1 MYLELELLEPILKS
15 LFQERNDNVSA
26 KNRVLSGDYAG
37 KQILGGG
44 VSQAGIS
51 IGFVKQLYLNKTTV
65 ESYEVIN
72 NENQKSMASGV
83 ARGIVGGAL
92 LGGVGAIAGA
102 ASAKNKGIYTI
113 SIQFKDGKRSL
124 IEVDDKIYK
133 AIVQNCF

>member
-51 IGFVKQLYLNKTTV
+51 IGFVKRLYLNKTTV

>member
-44 VSQAGIS
+44 ISQAGIS

-113 SIQFKDGKRSL
+113 PIQFKDGKRSL

>member
-15 LFQERNDNVSA
+15 LFQERIDNMSA

-113 SIQFKDGKRSL
+113 AIQFKDGKRSL

>member
-1 MYLELELLEPILKS
+1 M
-15 LFQERNDNVSA
+15 SA

-51 IGFVKQLYLNKTTV
+51 IGFIKQLYLNKTTV

-83 ARGIVGGAL
+83 ARGIV
-92 LGGVGAIAGA
+92 
-102 ASAKNKGIYTI
+102 
-113 SIQFKDGKRSL
+113 RW
-124 IEVDDKIYK
+124 
-133 AIVQNCF
+133 CFIRRCWRNRRGCFCKE

>member
-44 VSQAGIS
+44 ISQAGIS

>member
-1 MYLELELLEPILKS
+1 M
-15 LFQERNDNVSA
+15 SA

-51 IGFVKQLYLNKTTV
+51 IGFIKQLYLNKTTV

-72 NENQKSMASGV
+72 NENQKGMASGV

-113 SIQFKDGKRSL
+113 AIQFKDGKRSL

>member
-1 MYLELELLEPILKS
+1 M
-15 LFQERNDNVSA
+15 SA
-26 KNRVLSGDYAG
+26 KNRVRSGDYAG

-51 IGFVKQLYLNKTTV
+51 IGFIKQLYLNKTTV

-92 LGGVGAIAGA
+92 LGGVGAIAGLLLQRIR
-102 ASAKNKGIYTI
+102 GIYNSH
-113 SIQFKDGKRSL
+113 SIQRR
-124 IEVDDKIYK
+124 
-133 AIVQNCF
+133 

>member
-1 MYLELELLEPILKS
+1 MG
-15 LFQERNDNVSA
+15 A
-26 KNRVLSGDYAG
+26 KNRVISGDYSG

-51 IGFVKQLYLNKTTV
+51 IGFVKQLYLNKSTV
-65 ESYEVIN
+65 ESYEVLTD
-72 NENQKSMASGV
+72 EKQKSMASGV

-92 LGGVGAIAGA
+92 MGGVGAIAGA
-102 ASAKNKGIYTI
+102 ATAKSKGIYTI

-133 AIVQNCF
+133 AIIQNCF

>member
-1 MYLELELLEPILKS
+1 M
-15 LFQERNDNVSA
+15 SA

-102 ASAKNKGIYTI
+102 NKVCIDRLMGHKSKGTGERVYTHKNIEELRTNI
-113 SIQFKDGKRSL
+113 EL
-124 IEVDDKIYK
+124 IT
-133 AIVQNCF
+133 N